1 MEKAQ
6 VLLEEEELKEYIS
19 NYMKRFEAI
28 TGHMARTTSEAEVEP
43 DLFTLQTKYAASLL
57 QAVVLSQNLLENE
70 RKNGKVVLEDIDLMT
85 LSTLVGSIIG
95 DEKELL
101 DKNMSV
107 LEH

>member
-6 VLLEEEELKEYIS
+6 VLLEEEDLREYIS

-28 TGHMARTTSEAEVEP
+28 TWQMARTTREAVVDP
-43 DLFTLQTKYAASLL
+43 DLFTLQAKYAASLL
-57 QAVVLSQNLLENE
+57 QAVVLSQNLLKNE
-70 RKNGKVVLEDIDLMT
+70 RKNGKVAIEDIDLMT
-85 LSTLVGSIIG
+85 LSTLVRSIIG